1 METTAYLIKKNN
13 KIILRMKQAGK
24 SMDRTLK
31 LPYYSKPKNT
41 DERQTNR
48 KSLLLA
54 NLEKDRVKIDSYEK
68 ATGLDYYRKAEMS
81 FIDFYKEV
89 VKKRGINNK
98 NTRFSH
104 ELGFRRFVAYLK
116 TKRIMDLKFKSLNV
130 ELIDDYRTFLLGC
143 RKARGGEL
151 LSKSTMR
158 KYFINFKLVV
168 KEAYKKDYLRVDLL
182 KDIDNIVASDN
193 HHDYLTHKEVSKLLT
208 TPNLYGWGE
217 IPTRDFFHFSILS
230 GMAHAEARN
239 FKWID
244 INMEEEQ
251 WTFNYRRLKTNK
263 KFKDIPLSPQ
273 AKSFLQRRLLN
284 SKGSEYVFKNLRY
297 NSYELIRLKKWCQ
310 IAGIEKKIS
319 LHCGRTTF
327 ATNYW
332 LHSPN
337 PSLETLRQLMGHGKV
352 ETTLIYIRANN
363 LDMHKAVN
371 AMPTYDETPVLQV
384 A

>member
-24 SMDRTLK
+24 SMDITLK

-48 KSLLLA
+48 RSLLLA

-89 VKKRGINNK
+89 LKRRGQQNK
-98 NTRFSH
+98 NTLHSH
-104 ELGFRRFVAYLK
+104 ELGFRRFMSYLK
-116 TKRIMDLKFKSLNV
+116 TKRIMDLKFKSLNY
-130 ELIDDYRTFLLGC
+130 ELIVDYQSFLLTQ
-143 RKARGGEL
+143 RKARSGKL
-151 LSKSTMR
+151 LSKSTIR

-182 KDIDNIVASDN
+182 KNVGNIKASDN
-193 HHDYLTHKEVSKLLT
+193 HHDYLTRKEVSKLLA

-239 FKWID
+239 FKWED
-244 INMEEEQ
+244 INMEEQQ
-251 WTFNYRRLKTNK
+251 WTFNYRRLKSDK
-263 KFKDIPLSPQ
+263 RFKDIPLSPQ
-273 AKSFLQRRLLN
+273 AKKFLQQRLLK
-284 SKGSEYVFKNLRY
+284 SKGSEYVFENLRY

-310 IAGIEKKIS
+310 IAGIDKKIS
-319 LHCGRTTF
+319 LH
-327 ATNYW
+327 
-332 LHSPN
+332 
-337 PSLETLRQLMGHGKV
+337 
-352 ETTLIYIRANN
+352 
-363 LDMHKAVN
+363 
-371 AMPTYDETPVLQV
+371 
-384 A
+384 